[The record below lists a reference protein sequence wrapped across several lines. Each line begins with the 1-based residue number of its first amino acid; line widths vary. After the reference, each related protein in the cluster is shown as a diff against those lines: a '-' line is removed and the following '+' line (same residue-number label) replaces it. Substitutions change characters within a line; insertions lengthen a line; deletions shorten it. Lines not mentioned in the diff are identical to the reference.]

1 MDATPLVRPFRP
13 GDEDAVLTLVVAAF
27 SSPGHD
33 GSEEADIVRRTWLC
47 AAPDAR
53 LELVATDGDAVVAHL
68 AAAPGTLDGRPTD
81 IAGVAPVCV
90 APSHQRRGVG
100 TLLVRDLF
108 RRAEAR
114 GWPLLVVLGD
124 PAYYGRFGFGPA
136 GPRDLWYAPVGRDDP
151 HFQAR
156 PLAGDDGSQRGEFGY
171 CWEA

>member
-1 MDATPLVRPFRP
+1 VTALVRPFRP
-13 GDEDAVLTLVVAAF
+13 GDEDAVLAVVVAAF
-27 SSPGHD
+27 SGSGRD
-33 GSEEADIVRRTWLC
+33 GSEEVDIVGRTWQC

-53 LELVATDGDAVVAHL
+53 LELVATDGEAVIAHL

-100 TLLVRDLF
+100 TMLMRELVG
-108 RRAEAR
+108 RAAAR

-136 GPRDLWYAPVGRDDP
+136 DARGLWYAPVGRGDP

-156 PLAGDDGSQRGEFGY
+156 PLAGDDGSQRGQFGY